1 MLQTRSA
8 SKKLH
13 PNVGEKRLSSEE
25 KEDVSDEFEV
35 TPEPPKKRSKGAHA
49 HTKGTSRK
57 PRRRGKLEM
66 LPELN
71 LDVLFHIFTFL
82 RPMDLLN
89 LAHTTKA
96 FRRLLMQ
103 KSLAFVWAAARRQ
116 IEQDFPDCPPDL
128 SEPQYANL
136 AFYPHCH
143 NCGRIVR
150 KIYWQL
156 RRRYCLACRKTRL
169 NSRFGILYPLY
180 VLPTEVLKI
189 NSTRS
194 ERVVDVE
201 QHDKLLKEYTKL
213 SMDKRDEF
221 VSQRRKLLSDINQH
235 ATQCEAW
242 IDRVDAAR
250 KCELMKAQAAREES
264 IMSRLKDIGY
274 EAEIDYFG
282 SGSITSGRDAIFKS
296 PKQLTER
303 EWQNFRPKL
312 IELMDEMRK
321 ERMETEVYPPRRNL
335 LTILYYDY
343 VENPAPTGA
352 VVDLLPSLDDVAK
365 FVPFDTIIKLPE
377 NVKVDNATF
386 KPAFDQLPTLAGE
399 WKARIEAQ
407 LASFVNIPANLLAA
421 EAPTDG
427 HEQERESSVERL
439 KLASAV
445 FEVKSG
451 LSRGE
456 LLAYP
461 DILAHPVFDNLLP
474 GPMFYTKAMRVW
486 SLFDSHGTSVVELFG
501 GASHVV
507 RLCGLDP
514 QTATVDDMDRRNPR
528 LICRQCNHGSKTL
541 GVYTWKNAIR
551 HIKWHL
557 DRIPYD
563 PTEEEQRWELLADTL
578 VPMVEALEEPTVFVP
593 RGCNSEVCCALCQR
607 YVGAPRFSLP
617 PSQRDPEECSFET
630 EEAETE
636 EERTP
641 CELEKHLF
649 NVHHIERTPLIDSVH
664 YLHPEPSVTHTV
676 TKVFMMKRGDV
687 VSFKAEK
694 TR

>member
-1 MLQTRSA
+1 MLQTRAA
-8 SKKLH
+8 SKRLH
-13 PNVGEKRLSSEE
+13 PNVAEKRSSSEE

-35 TPEPPKKRSKGAHA
+35 TPEPPKKRSKGTHA
-49 HTKGTSRK
+49 KGKGTSRK
-57 PRRRGKLEM
+57 SRRRGKLEM

-89 LAHTTKA
+89 LARTTKA

-116 IEQDFPDCPPDL
+116 IELDFPDCPPDL

-143 NCGRIVR
+143 NCGRIPELEV
-150 KIYWQL
+150 WDSL
-156 RRRYCLACRKTRL
+156 PPCL
-169 NSRFGILYPLY
+169 PL
-180 VLPTEVLKI
+180 KG
-189 NSTRS
+189 RS

-213 SMDKRDEF
+213 SVDKMDEF
-221 VSQRRKLLSDINQH
+221 VSQRRKLLTDIDQH

-250 KCELMKAQAAREES
+250 KCELTKAQAAREES
-264 IMSRLKDIGY
+264 IISRLKDIGY
-274 EAEIDYFG
+274 ETEIDYFG
-282 SGSITSGRDAIFKS
+282 RDSITSGQDAIFKS

-303 EWQNFRPKL
+303 GIIYVGYSIVHRLTTASPEWQKFRPKL

-335 LTILYYDY
+335 LTTLYYDY

-352 VVDLLPSLDDVAK
+352 VVDLLPSLDEVAK
-365 FVPFDTIIKLPE
+365 FVPFDAIIKLPE

-386 KPAFDQLPTLAGE
+386 KPAFDQLPTLTGE
-399 WKARIEAQ
+399 WKARAEAQ
-407 LASFVNIPANLLAA
+407 LASYVNIPANLSAA
-421 EAPTDG
+421 EASTDG
-427 HEQERESSVERL
+427 DEQECKSNVERL

-461 DILAHPVFDNLLP
+461 DILAHPVFDNLIP
-474 GPMFYTKAMRVW
+474 GPMFYSKAMRVW
-486 SLFDSHGTSVVELFG
+486 SLYDSHGTRVVALFCE
-501 GASHVV
+501 ASHVV

-541 GVYTWKNAIR
+541 GVYTWKNAIQ
-551 HIKWHL
+551 HIQWHL
-557 DRIPYD
+557 DRMPFD
-563 PTEEEQRWELLADTL
+563 PMEEEQRWEVLADTL

-593 RGCNSEVCCALCQR
+593 RGCTESEVCCALCQR

-617 PSQRDPEECSFET
+617 PGQGDPEECCLV
-630 EEAETE
+630 EEADME
-636 EERTP
+636 EERPP
-641 CELEKHLF
+641 CELEQHLF
-649 NVHHIERTPLIDSVH
+649 NVHHIERTPLIEGVH
-664 YLHPEPSVTHTV
+664 YLHPEPSVTNTV
-676 TKVFMMKRGDV
+676 TKVFMIKRGDA

-694 TR
+694 AR